1 MRQHVNPLSEKYQQ
15 PIDLPDW
22 GNIYYQLYL
31 PLHLDIGCGKGK
43 FLLDMAPLYPNWNFL
58 GLEIKEK
65 LVDNANE
72 YKQELGLKNLHYL
85 FCNANTSLNSILAS
99 LPEKSLHYVSIQFP
113 DPWFKK
119 RHYKRRVV
127 QSELVTDLAKYLVN
141 DGTVFIQSDILPVA
155 EEMCTLFSENSD
167 FERSQSHWLQTNPLS
182 ISTEREKSTINREQP
197 VYRALFRRI
206 KR

>member
-22 GNIYYQLYL
+22 GNIYYQLSS

-43 FLLDMAPLYPNWNFL
+43 FLLNMAQLYPDWNFL
-58 GLEIKEK
+58 GLEIREK
-65 LVDNANE
+65 LVDNANDD
-72 YKQELGLKNLHYL
+72 KQELGLKNLHYL
-85 FCNANTSLNSILAS
+85 FCNANTSLDSILAS

-127 QSELVTDLAKYLVN
+127 QAELVTILAKYLIN
-141 DGTVFIQSDILPVA
+141 NGTVFIQSDILAVA
-155 EEMCTLFSENSD
+155 EEMCNLFSENKDFSRTESD
-167 FERSQSHWLQTNPLS
+167 WLQTNPLS
-182 ISTEREKSTINREQP
+182 IATEREKSTINRQQP